1 MLSKELQFQLFA
13 VHQADDVLGTPN
25 FGHIDRET
33 VIAMLDS
40 AEELAARRFAPLAAA
55 IDAAEPRMVDGRAI
69 VHPQLVEALREYSQ
83 AGFIA
88 AAFPR
93 NAGGLGLPAA
103 VGSAVMSVF
112 GAACTPAAGY
122 VFLTGAA
129 ARVIAAFG
137 DDQQRARFLPPM
149 LEGRWFGTMC
159 LSEPHAGSS
168 LLDLTT
174 QATPAGDGT
183 YRIRGNKMWISG
195 GDHDAAENIVHL
207 VLARIV
213 EDGRRSDSLSLFI
226 VPRLRADGS
235 DNGIQLLG
243 LNKKLGHRGTT
254 NCALA
259 FGAAGESVGQ
269 LLGPAHRG
277 LQCMFHMMNEARI
290 GVGTTAAVTAWAA
303 YRYAVGYALERK
315 QGRRADTGTEARLI
329 DHPDVRRMLLAQQA
343 IAEGGLSLAI
353 FGACLV
359 DRAQAA
365 SDGAARRDAAQLL
378 DLLTPIIKS
387 WCAERG
393 MEANSLAIQTLGGAG
408 YVRDH
413 PVERLFRDQRLNP
426 IHEGTNGILAIDL
439 IVRKARR
446 DRGLEPLLE
455 AIGADAAKALDDP
468 QLEPVARPLLAA
480 LATVREALGRVAAAT
495 GDEGRALA
503 FATPLALMVGDLAV
517 SWMWLRQVAALG
529 DRNDPTAYGKRAAAQ
544 YMVTNI
550 LRSSVALAAAVHAD
564 EAPWM
569 QLDEESFRRGD

>member
-1 MLSKELQFQLFA
+1 VLSSELQFQLFE
-13 VHQADDVLGTPN
+13 VHGADAVLGTAA
-25 FGHIDRET
+25 FGHLDRDT
-33 VIAMLDS
+33 LLAVLAS
-40 AEELAARRFAPLAAA
+40 AEEMAARRFAPIAAEL
-55 IDAAEPRMVDGRAI
+55 DANEPRMVDGRA
-69 VHPQLVEALREYSQ
+69 VTHPLLNEALRDYAE

-88 AAFPR
+88 APFPR
-93 NAGGLGLPAA
+93 HLGGLGLPAA
-103 VGSAVMSVF
+103 IGSAVTALF

-137 DDQQRARFLPPM
+137 DDRQRNLWLPPM

-168 LLDLTT
+168 LLDVST
-174 QATPAGDGT
+174 QAVAVGDGT

-213 EDGRRSDSLSLFI
+213 EDGHKADALSLFI
-226 VPRLRADGS
+226 VPRVRRDGTT
-235 DNGIQLLG
+235 NGIELLG

-259 FGAAGESVGQ
+259 FGGAGESLGE

-303 YRYAVGYALERK
+303 YRYAAEYAFERR
-315 QGRRADTGTEARLI
+315 QGRRADTGGEARLI
-329 DHPDVRRMLLAQQA
+329 DHPDVRRMLLAQQT
-343 IAEGGLSLAI
+343 IAEGGLSLAL

-359 DRAQAA
+359 DRIQAET
-365 SDGAARRDAAQLL
+365 DGIARRQAEQLL

-393 MEANSLAIQTLGGAG
+393 VEANSLAIQTLGGAG

-446 DRGLEPLLE
+446 DQGLEPLLAPIE
-455 AIGADAAKALDDP
+455 ADARAALS
-468 QLEPVARPLLAA
+468 EPLLAPIA
-480 LATVREALGRVAAAT
+480 QPLLASLATVRQTLGCVIDVQRDGNA
-495 GDEGRALA
+495 ALA

-517 SWMWLRQVAALG
+517 AWMWLKQSAATHRR
-529 DRNDPTAYGKRAAAQ
+529 DDERSRGKRAAAR
-544 YMVTNI
+544 YMVTAV
-550 LRSSVALAAAVHAD
+550 LPQSLALAAAVTEGA
-564 EAPWM
+564 APWAD
-569 QLDEESFRRGD
+569 LAPEAFLAR